1 MHRSHFRCLAP
12 RRSRGPATFLCAA
25 FLAQVAAGQVPHANR
40 QVRAAVE
47 GQTASTML
55 AWGSIEVLVGADG
68 IRGVYIGTISK
79 GTGGMNPSCPTGNWY
94 DPASVQRWIP
104 TADSV
109 IRAADPDTADVRK
122 STQTQFLPDRSGGGL
137 MLGRL
142 RASPLHWAPSATL
155 YFADSFERGQLTLEG
170 NRQVAQDLLLALAR
184 AAATSAVVEDGQ
196 DPRARVCDQYI
207 QLSSATAAGVQP
219 VQLKAMPAPSVP
231 DSFIQAGLDGLVL
244 VRYVVLP
251 TGRVDAITADFV
263 FASHLLLIPPVR
275 AALWKAQFEPARKDG
290 TPIPMCVSS
299 AFRFR
304 TRH

>member
-1 MHRSHFRCLAP
+1 
-12 RRSRGPATFLCAA
+12 
-25 FLAQVAAGQVPHANR
+25 
-40 QVRAAVE
+40 
-47 GQTASTML
+47 
-55 AWGSIEVLVGADG
+55 
-68 IRGVYIGTISK
+68 
-79 GTGGMNPSCPTGNWY
+79 MNPSCPTGNWY
-94 DPASVQRWIP
+94 DPVSIQRWIP

-109 IRAADPDTADVRK
+109 IRAADPDTADSRK

-142 RASPLHWAPSATL
+142 RASPLHWAPSTTL
-155 YFADSFERGQLTLEG
+155 YFADSLERGQLTLEG
-170 NRQVAQDLLLALAR
+170 NRQVAKDLLLALGR
-184 AAATSAVVEDGQ
+184 AAATSAIAQDGQ
-196 DPRARVCDQYI
+196 APPARVCDQYV

-219 VQLKAMPAPSVP
+219 VQLKEMPAPSVP

-263 FASHLLLIPPVR
+263 FASHPLLVPPVR
-275 AALWKAQFEPARKDG
+275 AALWKAQFEPGRKDG

-304 TRH
+304 TRY